1 MYCDTLIEPL
11 VFLYVHDLVDLV
23 VLGVVVD
30 LVDLVLVDLVL
41 VDLVLVD
48 SVALM
53 VLFRGFMF
61 VQLHYAHIKMGLSV
75 VSVL

>member
-23 VLGVVVD
+23 DLVVLGVVVVVD
-30 LVDLVLVDLVL
+30 LVDLFLVDL
-41 VDLVLVD
+41 
-48 SVALM
+48 VALM

>member
-23 VLGVVVD
+23 VLGVVVVVD
-30 LVDLVLVDLVL
+30 LVDLFLVDL
-41 VDLVLVD
+41 
-48 SVALM
+48 VALM

>member
-30 LVDLVLVDLVL
+30 LVDLVDLVL

>member
-11 VFLYVHDLVDLV
+11 VFLYVHDLVDLF
-23 VLGVVVD
+23 LVD
-30 LVDLVLVDLVL
+30 LVDLVDLFLVDLVDL